1 MPLSRVTIPALA
13 LAMLLAAP
21 ASAQIS
27 PDTLAHAD
35 RLFTDPGPLAETRA
49 LLIVQGGKPVY
60 ERYREGYDADQR
72 HVSWSMAKSI
82 TSAIVGHLVQQGLI
96 DIHDPMPSPFAEGD
110 PRAELT
116 WHHYLTMTDGLDYT
130 EIVEEGVDVPLSE
143 QDVVQMMYGLG
154 RYDVVAWI
162 ADNIPALHDPG
173 TRWNYSTAG
182 YHLLGHAIQDVIGT
196 SADPEAT
203 TEWLRANIF
212 APLGMDSA
220 VAEYDAAGTLLGG
233 SLVYATARD
242 FARFGQLYL
251 DDGILTNGTRFLPDG
266 WVDYAR
272 TGELGDDH
280 NIYGAGFWP
289 SVEEPSAERST
300 MSAPFDAFHAG
311 GHEGQTIWIVPS
323 RDLVTVRLGLMPN
336 SPESWSALFEAN
348 QAIARGFAEM
358 HSDTGAVPA
367 R

>member
-1 MPLSRVTIPALA
+1 MPPVHKRYILILA
-13 LAMLLAAP
+13 SLLLAVP
-21 ASAQIS
+21 AHAQIDADVQS
-27 PDTLAHAD
+27 QAD

-49 LLIVQGGKPVY
+49 LLIVQDGEPVY
-60 ERYREGYDADQR
+60 ERYREGYDAEQR

-82 TSAIVGHLVQQGLI
+82 TSAIVGHLVQRGLVDI
-96 DIHDPMPSPFAEGD
+96 DDPMPGPFPKGD
-110 PRAELT
+110 PRAALT

-130 EIVEEGVDVPLSE
+130 EIVEEDVELPLSE
-143 QDVVQMMYGLG
+143 QDVVQMMYGSG
-154 RYDVVAWI
+154 RFDVIAWI
-162 ADNIPALHDPG
+162 MDNVPAFHEPG

-203 TEWLRANIF
+203 TAWLRANIF

-220 VAEYDAAGTLLGG
+220 VPEYDAAGTFLGG

-251 DDGILTNGTRFLPDG
+251 DDGRLPDGTRFLPEG

-289 SVEEPSAERST
+289 SVESPTAERSK

-323 RDLVTVRLGLMPN
+323 RNLVTVRLGLMPN